1 MAELVDDR
9 YQLLKKLGSG
19 GSGEVFKARDL
30 RLKRK
35 VAIKRVIAEKRGH
48 RAVLERLHREA
59 EFLARVDHANVV
71 MVHDIVDS
79 PESFCIVME
88 LVRGQPFIS
97 TFRKRPMPE
106 WEFVGYFRQILAA
119 VEAVHAVGLIHRDVN
134 PRNVLVTKEGVVKLT
149 DFGLSGFVNDTD
161 HRMGGTLAYM
171 PPESMRRR
179 GRIGFGVDIYSL
191 GFLAYQAILSL
202 NGFKKLYGATK
213 PKDWIRWVLSS
224 EPFQT
229 LKNLNA
235 PVSDGFSRIVAK
247 MLEKDV
253 TMRYQKVSAVIADLE
268 TLIAERAGEAAA
280 ANGSTDES
288 APTPGDGPS
297 RRFFGAVRRARGL
310 LGGAVSSEPGADE
323 EVGPDT
329 PPEDQPAASGD

>member
-1 MAELVDDR
+1 MVANDRTAIRYNGIMAEILHDR

-19 GSGEVFKARDL
+19 GSGEVYKARDL

-35 VAIKRVIAEKRGH
+35 VAIKRVIAQKRGH
-48 RAVLERLHREA
+48 RAVLERLHKEA

-88 LVRGQPFIS
+88 LVRGQPFIER
-97 TFRKRPMPE
+97 FRKRPVPE
-106 WEFVGYFRQILAA
+106 HEFIAYFRQMLAA
-119 VEAVHAVGLIHRDVN
+119 LEAVHAVGLIHRDVN

-149 DFGLSGFVNDTD
+149 DFGLSGFVNDTE

-171 PPESMRRR
+171 APESMRRR

-191 GFLAYQAILSL
+191 GFLAFQAILSL
-202 NGFKKLYGATK
+202 NGFKKLYGAKK

-235 PVSDGFSRIVAK
+235 PVSGRFSRIIAK

-253 TMRYQKVSAVIADLE
+253 ALRYQKVGQVIVDVDE
-268 TLIAERAGEAAA
+268 VTAGK
-280 ANGSTDES
+280 D
-288 APTPGDGPS
+288 
-297 RRFFGAVRRARGL
+297 R
-310 LGGAVSSEPGADE
+310 
-323 EVGPDT
+323 EV
-329 PPEDQPAASGD
+329 A